1 MRTPQQFRTK
11 IAGVVTAI
19 TLLLSGASLAQ
30 AQEYVKLQFSDGRS
44 NVSGVENVN
53 AVLRSVGVRASTVT
67 IPEQA
72 KPILNASL
80 SRSINEDEQK
90 KLIAIFNLNRAD
102 LLEQIRLAGRT
113 PEVHRGGYL
122 GTAEGDTPAYP
133 KVYDMKAMTPDI
145 QTWALNRYGRL
156 HVNSSD
162 NGAGID
168 EVMTVVS
175 GGPFTWMFVL
185 PDGVVARLTVNEIA
199 KDGKALRLSYPGMG
213 PHAGYM
219 NPKQGLIVAYA
230 HGPERFVIRFEEP
243 TAPHANMLNSNPW
256 VDFSG
261 ATPKLFDKVK

>member
-1 MRTPQQFRTK
+1 MQTK
-11 IAGVVTAI
+11 QKSNTNFLAI
-19 TLLLSGASLAQ
+19 VAALAMSLAPMAN
-30 AQEYVKLQFSDGRS
+30 AQDLVTLKFSDGRS

-53 AVLRSVGVRASTVT
+53 AVLRSVGVRASTVA

-72 KPILNASL
+72 KPILKTSL
-80 SRSINEDEQK
+80 IRAVNDDEQK
-90 KLIAIFNLNRAD
+90 KLISIFSLNRAD

-113 PEVHRGGYL
+113 PEMHRGGYL
-122 GTAEGDTPAYP
+122 STKEGDAPSYP
-133 KVYDMKAMTPDI
+133 KVYDMKAMTPKM

-185 PDGVVARLTVNEIA
+185 PDGVLARLTVQQIS
-199 KDGKALRLSYPGMG
+199 KDGPAVRLSYPGMG
-213 PHAGYM
+213 MHAGYM
-219 NPKQGLIVAYA
+219 DPKQGLIVAYA
-230 HGPERFVIRFEEP
+230 HGPDNFTIRFDEP
-243 TAPHANMLNSNPW
+243 SVPNAHLLNTNPW

-261 ATPKLFDKVK
+261 ETPKLFDKVK